1 MFELIR
7 IYFLSIKRH
16 PLFEAKLIKK
26 ILSLIGVCYLFA
38 NLVVIGFFLD
48 KTLVTFRPGSSP
60 MDTFSRFFIYIFVVE
75 IILKYFNKANNQVN
89 ILPYVTLPIK
99 QKKIFSLLFVK
110 ELLSAWN
117 FIWIVILTPFLSKTF
132 YPVYHLSGT
141 CLLLSSFFLLSA
153 AISFLIRYTNIVMV
167 QRSFVYGFIPALLVI
182 GLGYAAYYIS
192 VQPGLFINIDLI
204 YSKYELDVVAGI
216 ILLLLVLYVTF
227 LRSSKHEIYAQLT
240 GKNKRAI
247 SLHFRWFDSF
257 SINGEIIKFCLKQM
271 FRSQLQR
278 TILVSLLFIV
288 YYLFIYNLNNAH
300 FIGKI
305 IFAILPSVMFGAS
318 LGEFSFSTES
328 TFFDKLMTSPQNMPY
343 LVLINKYV
351 ICLLFAAFCTILSI
365 ILYFNKISILFWIS
379 IFFFES
385 GVLMFFIFQNAVYN
399 KQRFDILGP
408 LRKISDSN
416 IYSFLFMVFALLS
429 FGVVLLIDWLVSERA
444 ACYFML
450 ITGLIFTLTSPLWLK
465 NIYNRFLARKYQN
478 INGFRNT

>member
-99 QKKIFSLLFVK
+99 QKKIFSLLFIK

-257 SINGEIIKFCLKQM
+257 GVNGEIMRLCLM
-271 FRSQLQR
+271 ELLR
-278 TILVSLLFIV
+278 TRLKRNILSIIFLIVLPLAIMKSNAPFIGTLFFAIAPILVVS
-288 YYLFIYNLNNAH
+288 
-300 FIGKI
+300 
-305 IFAILPSVMFGAS
+305 STFGE
-318 LGEFSFSTES
+318 LTFSTES
-328 TFFDKLMTSPQNMPY
+328 TFFDRLMVSPQKIPY
-343 LVLINKYV
+343 LILINKYAISV
-351 ICLLFAAFCTILSI
+351 LFTLIMTLVFTILYVHNITLLFG
-365 ILYFNKISILFWIS
+365 IS

-385 GVLMFFIFQNAVYN
+385 GVWMFFIFQNAVYN
-399 KQRFDILGP
+399 KKRFDIFGY
-408 LRKISDSN
+408 LRKMTDSN
-416 IYSFLFMVFALLS
+416 IHAILFGVFALVS
-429 FGVVLLIDWLVSERA
+429 FGIVLLIDWLVSERA

>member
-1 MFELIR
+1 MLTLFR

-26 ILSLIGVCYLFA
+26 ILSLIGICYLFA

-48 KTLVTFRPGSSP
+48 KTLVTLRPGSSP
-60 MDTFSRFFIYIFVVE
+60 MDTFSRFFIYLFVME
-75 IILKYFNKANNQVN
+75 IILKYFSKASNHVN

-117 FIWIVILTPFLSKTF
+117 FIWVVILTPFLFKTF
-132 YPVYHLSGT
+132 YPVHHLSGT
-141 CLLLSSFFLLSA
+141 CLLLSSFFLISA

-192 VQPGLFINIDLI
+192 IQSGLLINIDLVF
-204 YSKYELDVVAGI
+204 SKYELYVLAGI
-216 ILLLLVLYVTF
+216 LLLLLVLYVTF

-240 GKNKRAI
+240 GKNKQAI
-247 SLHFRWFDSF
+247 PLPFKWIDSF
-257 SINGEIIKFCLKQM
+257 GVNGEIMKLCLKEM
-271 FRSQLQR
+271 MRSQLKR
-278 TILVSLLFIV
+278 TVLISLLFLF
-288 YYLFIYNLNNAH
+288 YYLFIYNLNNTH

-305 IFAILPSVMFGAS
+305 CFAILPLIMVGAS
-318 LGEFSFSTES
+318 LGELSFSTES
-328 TFFDKLMTSPQNMPY
+328 TFFDRLITSPQNTPY
-343 LVLINKYV
+343 LILINKYV
-351 ICLLFAAFCTILSI
+351 ICLLFAAFCMILSI
-365 ILYFNKISILFWIS
+365 ILYYNKISILFWVS
-379 IFFFES
+379 VFFFEC
-385 GVLMFFIFQNAVYN
+385 GILLFFIFQNAVYN
-399 KQRFDILGP
+399 KQRFDILGS

-416 IYSFLFMVFALLS
+416 IYSFLSMGFTLLS
-429 FGVVLLIDWLVSERA
+429 FGIVLLIDWLVSERA